1 MQLLKKFGKAEK
13 MILVIKKLEHLPS
26 TQAEVK
32 AISDNSTRGKASTWS
47 LGTFMFPLLSF
58 FYRKLPLV
66 TNVLI
71 KMGNFKVL
79 SSCKFTVQEV
89 MNQPANQPN

>member
-32 AISDNSTRGKASTWS
+32 AISDNSRRGKEPT
-47 LGTFMFPLLSF
+47 
-58 FYRKLPLV
+58 
-66 TNVLI
+66 
-71 KMGNFKVL
+71 
-79 SSCKFTVQEV
+79 
-89 MNQPANQPN
+89 